1 MASRF
6 MMLLSVFCCSDT
18 FADPQLDLANRP
30 PLFPPSLVCLCSAG
44 AFYSLPGMSPRQ
56 DRSLH
61 PSLGVGGVS
70 VVGVCL
76 KRPGHR
82 RTRLPANLKE
92 TSYLIT
98 FPSRVSSGWSAPVS

>member
-1 MASRF
+1 
-6 MMLLSVFCCSDT
+6 
-18 FADPQLDLANRP
+18 
-30 PLFPPSLVCLCSAG
+30 
-44 AFYSLPGMSPRQ
+44 MSPQQ

-61 PSLGVGGVS
+61 LSLLASGGGDGGGVGVS

-92 TSYLIT
+92 TSDLIT
-98 FPSRVSSGWSAPVS
+98 FRGRVSSGWSAPVS